1 MIDHNHKYDENYI
14 LMKKLTIESFF
25 DQGKP
30 LSHISISLIALL
42 TSLIVALQDGKVN
55 VISDILL
62 FFLLLLVQLEVFI
75 FIARLIFKE
84 MDAHLT
90 GRDFTRMILS
100 RFFLFVAI
108 CFITALLIFLIFE
121 YSTALISGGDISL
134 VLKNFMDNEFRG
146 WFRSTLGGLSFGALI
161 FIVIQWQDALRREQ
175 KLREENLIF
184 QNETLKSQVNPH
196 FLFNSLNTV
205 SSLDPD
211 RSRQG
216 RTIYK

>member
-84 MDAHLT
+84 MDAHLPISQ
-90 GRDFTRMILS
+90 GLYRVCCNLFYYSMLS
-100 RFFLFVAI
+100 
-108 CFITALLIFLIFE
+108 LIFSIARLIFE
-121 YSTALISGGDISL
+121 
-134 VLKNFMDNEFRG
+134 R
-146 WFRSTLGGLSFGALI
+146 
-161 FIVIQWQDALRREQ
+161 
-175 KLREENLIF
+175 
-184 QNETLKSQVNPH
+184 KSW
-196 FLFNSLNTV
+196 
-205 SSLDPD
+205 
-211 RSRQG
+211 
-216 RTIYK
+216 Y